1 MKLKRLVLL
10 AALGSTFILPNA
22 VHAQEGIVYYPTY
35 RDGSA
40 HVYTYNPWVQFE
52 INAQVGRLLD
62 IQLRPNETLQKV
74 ASGNT
79 TQWVIDTDEVA
90 GIHHVYIKPM
100 VSGIKTN
107 FIINTSERSYR
118 LIVNSVSDGEY
129 IVLWTYPKEDAE
141 DNARLQ
147 EEAIKREQEEAARW
161 QAISNMHYDN
171 NFKVIKNKNVQSKYV
186 PKTVFTDGAKT
197 YIELTDA
204 IKDNMPTV
212 FYFDDWDKSKVQLV
226 NYRLKGNVMEI
237 DKVMSQFKIVYSQQS
252 YLVVSKIEDKKV
264 IPKANEIV
272 FGSVDSNT
280 VYKATTL
287 QQDAISMQ
295 TEFISLKER
304 MHKKKIEETKAFI
317 KDTQAP
323 KANPEEEQRLLEQI
337 KNLEEDLGINKSTS
351 STEQI
356 TSIQNENK
364 QSDNNFDPMIQAQI
378 NELYKS

>member
-1 MKLKRLVLL
+1 MKFKRLVVL
-10 AALGSTFILPNA
+10 AALGSIFTLPNV
-22 VHAQEGIVYYPTY
+22 VHAQEGVVYNPTY

-62 IQLRPNETLQKV
+62 IQLRPNETLQKI

-147 EEAIKREQEEAARW
+147 EEAIKREQEEAERW

-171 NFKVIKNKNVQSKYV
+171 NFKVIKNKNVQSQYI

-237 DKVMSQFKIVYSQQS
+237 DKIMSQFKIVYSQQS

-287 QQDAISMQ
+287 QQDAIPMQ

-323 KANPEEEQRLLEQI
+323 KANHEEEQRLLEQI
-337 KNLEEDLGINKSTS
+337 KNLEEDLGINKPTS

-364 QSDNNFDPMIQAQI
+364 QSDNNFDLMIQAQI